1 MRYIDTRSIFSVSNT
16 LEKYHIKQH
25 KSRHMLHDVG
35 LLSILKS
42 KKKQKL
48 TKAQR
53 KRIANEKRRKF
64 IANIVMHHHELH
76 QENRKKAIEKEKSR
90 ILSNIV
96 RRPKVKSFI
105 ELQREERARKKEINN
120 SLSLARDRVYA
131 RRVRSRS
138 RWNELT
144 ENQVNT

>member
-1 MRYIDTRSIFSVSNT
+1 
-16 LEKYHIKQH
+16 
-25 KSRHMLHDVG
+25 
-35 LLSILKS
+35 
-42 KKKQKL
+42 
-48 TKAQR
+48 
-53 KRIANEKRRKF
+53 
-64 IANIVMHHHELH
+64 MHHHELH